1 MQKQTRRE
9 DPRTCYLA
17 KWRKQ
22 MKPST
27 KDEING
33 NIHEAKGAVKETT
46 GKLTNNPD
54 LEAKGKAEHNLGKVQ
69 KKVGQIEKV
78 LEK

>member
-1 MQKQTRRE
+1 
-9 DPRTCYLA
+9 
-17 KWRKQ
+17 

-27 KDEING
+27 NDQVEGKF
-33 NIHEAKGAVKETT
+33 HEVKGKVKEKA
-46 GKLTNNPD
+46 GQVTNNPN
-54 LEAKGKAEHNLGKVQ
+54 LEAEGQDENLSGKIQ

>member
-1 MQKQTRRE
+1 M
-9 DPRTCYLA
+9 CYLT

-27 KDEING
+27 KDEIKR
-33 NIHEAKGAVKETT
+33 NIHQIKGVVKETT
-46 GKLTNNPD
+46 GKITNNPT
-54 LEAKGKAEHNLGKVQ
+54 LEVKGKAEHNLGKVE
-69 KKVGQIEKV
+69 KKVGQIETV

>member
-1 MQKQTRRE
+1 
-9 DPRTCYLA
+9 
-17 KWRKQ
+17 

-33 NIHEAKGAVKETT
+33 SIHQIKGTVKEAA
-46 GKLTNNPD
+46 GKITNNPN
-54 LEAKGKAEHNLGKVQ
+54 LTVKGKAEQGLGKVE
-69 KKVGQIEKV
+69 KKVGQFEKV